1 MNNINKIHFELQL
14 ILGCLQNFTKE
25 LHNIQNM
32 LNSIDFE
39 TMNKDCIK
47 IVCNQKVPEA
57 SFNSIFEFLKIQIE
71 KMETFLQKK

>member
-1 MNNINKIHFELQL
+1 MNNINQMHFELQL
-14 ILGCLQNFTKE
+14 ILGCLKQFTKE

-39 TMNKDCIK
+39 TINNELKTL
-47 IVCNQKVPEA
+47 CNQKVPGA

-71 KMETFLQKK
+71 KMETFLQKN